1 MQSAFLWGEPKEK
14 VSFLAKGKGGQHAK
28 AWQCGMEGSSP
39 TGKKCSQSNQMRSW
53 RGEQSQ
59 SPPHPHPIPPH
70 VPSPRPHLNP
80 NLKPS
85 CRVELVKQGKVR
97 QSVVFLGPSHYKGL
111 CHLFLNLSIQPCLK
125 PYQNRSPTKNLSTSW
140 IELTR
145 VGDMGI

>member
-1 MQSAFLWGEPKEK
+1 MHFCGGSQRKRFLFWPKERVASRQRLGNVVWK
-14 VSFLAKGKGGQHAK
+14 DPAPLGKSAASQIRCAVGGVS
-28 AWQCGMEGSSP
+28 
-39 TGKKCSQSNQMRSW
+39 SQSRL
-53 RGEQSQ
+53 
-59 SPPHPHPIPPH
+59 PILT
-70 VPSPRPHLNP
+70 PSPLTSPYLNP

-145 VGDMGI
+145 VGDKGI

>member
-1 MQSAFLWGEPKEK
+1 MQSAFLWGVPKER
-14 VSFLAKGKGGQHAK
+14 VSFFAKGKGGQHAK

-70 VPSPRPHLNP
+70 VPSPQHQPQTQL
-80 NLKPS
+80 
-85 CRVELVKQGKVR
+85 LVKQGKVR

-145 VGDMGI
+145 VDDMAI

>member
-1 MQSAFLWGEPKEK
+1 MHFCGGSQRKRFLFFPKERVASMQRLGNVVWK
-14 VSFLAKGKGGQHAK
+14 DPAPLGKSAASQIRCAVGGVSSHSRL
-28 AWQCGMEGSSP
+28 
-39 TGKKCSQSNQMRSW
+39 
-53 RGEQSQ
+53 
-59 SPPHPHPIPPH
+59 PILT
-70 VPSPRPHLNP
+70 PSPLTPLTYPHLNP

-125 PYQNRSPTKNLSTSW
+125 PYQNRSPTQNLSTSS